1 MNKYL
6 KTQFFYILLKTINL
20 TNNNNNN
27 LINDIEESYIITH
40 DLVFKY

>member
-20 TNNNNNN
+20 TNNN

>member
-6 KTQFFYILLKTINL
+6 KTQLFFILLKTINL
-20 TNNNNNN
+20 TNNN

>member
-20 TNNNNNN
+20 TNNNNN